1 MGTASKMA
9 EYDEPIGDQEKVRI
23 VSDFILHAP
32 PGEFNEVF
40 NDVRVLLN
48 DDNLLKE
55 EASGAFAQ
63 YNKDQFTSCRIDG
76 SEEQVLITEHG
87 DVGSGRF
94 YDPRTKQMF
103 KYDHLRKEASD
114 FRPADVDRTSEG
126 WRSALEASFTTYVH
140 NHFKHGVCSVYG
152 SSGEGNVTLIACT
165 ESHQFNPKNFWN
177 GRWRS
182 QWSVTFPESGGSA
195 ELTGILK
202 VQVHYYE
209 DGNVQLVSSKEVKET
224 LSVTNE
230 SQTAKDFCRIVS
242 EAENDYQTAISEN
255 YKTMSDTTFKA
266 LRRQLP
272 VTRTKIDWNKIMG
285 YKIGNELKNVS
296 N

>member
-1 MGTASKMA
+1 MA
-9 EYDEPIGDQEKVRI
+9 DVDDGICDSDRAKI

-48 DDNLLKE
+48 NDALLKDE
-55 EASGAFAQ
+55 VSGSFAQ
-63 YNKDQFTSCRIDG
+63 YNKDQFTPCTIDG
-76 SEEQVLITEHG
+76 SDEQVLITQHG
-87 DVGSGRF
+87 DLGGGR
-94 YDPRTKQMF
+94 YLDPHSKQSF
-103 KYDHLRKEASD
+103 RYDHLRKEASEY
-114 FRPADVDRTSEG
+114 RPANIDATAES
-126 WRSALEASFTTYVH
+126 WRSALETPFLEYVH
-140 NHFKHGVCSVYG
+140 SQFKQGVATVYG
-152 SSGEGNVTLIACT
+152 TPSADGIALVACI
-165 ESHQFNPKNFWN
+165 ESHQFSPKNFWN

-182 QWSVTFPESGGSA
+182 QWSVTLPEGGGSA

-209 DGNVQLVSSKEVKET
+209 DGNVQLVSSKEVQET
-224 LSVTNE
+224 LNVTNE
-230 SQTAKDFCRIVS
+230 AQVAKDFCRIVS
-242 EAENDYQTAISEN
+242 DAENEYQTAISEN

-272 VTRTKIDWNKIMG
+272 ITRTKIDWNKLLS
-285 YKIGNELKNVS
+285 YKIGSELRNAP